1 MIVQG
6 GKNRYFARPL
16 ILMRFVL
23 LSIRAR
29 RKRLREMGYTD
40 EQIDGFYIACDPGDV
55 KKPIHPN
62 DFSRAVRNA
71 LIECGCT
78 KDFLDDAERLQ
89 LLYYPEMSVEAYL
102 LRREAISLMCNY
114 DGINPQLV
122 DAMVGHVT
130 PGSQNWLAYLKDED
144 KWPLIAFEMER
155 YVYIPEA
162 TDNLAYHPVSVE
174 TTWSSK
180 MVTQEIVVKVKKGER
195 YQVVYEVGRGTEH
208 VKAQLPTSSVA
219 VFESTTASSQKPV
232 TMVLPLCGEGGSRR
246 ASAATDLPSVND
258 YSKTKEMNSRDH
270 GQEGSQQ
277 TAGGDQGSPQTDGQ

>member
-1 MIVQG
+1 
-6 GKNRYFARPL
+6 
-16 ILMRFVL
+16 MRFVL

-29 RKRLREMGYTD
+29 RKRLREMGYSD

-78 KDFLDDAERLQ
+78 KEFLDDAERLQ

-162 TDNLAYHPVSVE
+162 TENLAYHPVAVE

-180 MVTQEIVVKVKKGER
+180 MVTQEIAVKVKKGER

-208 VKAQLPTSSVA
+208 VRAWLPTSSEA

-232 TMVLPLCGEGGSRR
+232 SMVLPLRGEGGSRR
-246 ASAATDLPSVND
+246 AGAATDLPSVND
-258 YSKTKEMNSRDH
+258 DRKTKEVNSHDH

-277 TAGGDQGSPQTDGQ
+277 TAEGDQGSPQTDGQ